1 MQEQLKKYPV
11 RIQIPV
17 AWGDMDAAAHVN
29 NTVYLKWGETA
40 RIAYFEAA
48 GIDIGFKSAAGPI
61 LAWQD
66 CKYIFPM
73 TFPDTAVVGIRCTEI
88 QSDRLFFEAAM
99 FTEKHGRIA
108 AINKFCIVP
117 YDFQKLVK
125 VEIPEAWL
133 RGIEGLEGGEIK
145 SSGI

>member
-11 RIQIPV
+11 VTRISV

-48 GIDIGFKSAAGPI
+48 GIDISFQSAAGPI

-66 CKYIFPM
+66 CKYIYPM
-73 TFPDTAVVGIRCTEI
+73 TFPDTAIAGIRCTEI
-88 QSDRLFFEAAM
+88 REDRLFFEVAI
-99 FTEKHGRIA
+99 FTEKHQRIA

-117 YDFQKLVK
+117 YDFRKLVK
-125 VEIPEAWL
+125 VAIPPNWL
-133 RGIEGLEGGEIK
+133 TGIEDLESDKIEE
-145 SSGI
+145 